1 MATFWSKNGLKF
13 HPSPKIFDTSVTCD
27 FCDKLHVHVDDDED
41 EDSYLHVARFE
52 LGLTLL
58 LRLLGLLVRLL
69 VCLVLEII
77 FGW

>member
-1 MATFWSKNGLKF
+1 MATFWAKNGLKF
-13 HPSPKIFDTSVTCD
+13 YPSPKIFDTSVTCD

-69 VCLVLEII
+69 LCLVLEII